1 MHLEGGEDG
10 VALLQLLPEARGD
23 FRTGLAETFV
33 GGIGHDAEGLVEKS
47 FFYLRHGVEVLFVY
61 ALEGASQGAVVED
74 EGGANV
80 VIVIG
85 CIAIKLVDY

>member
-1 MHLEGGEDG
+1 
-10 VALLQLLPEARGD
+10 
-23 FRTGLAETFV
+23 
-33 GGIGHDAEGLVEKS
+33 
-47 FFYLRHGVEVLFVY
+47 VEVLFVY